1 MKQKLNSNEDA
12 GGVIMDIAAAAE
24 VAKLQIAEEEA
35 ALLELVK
42 KIGTLTF
49 VVPEKSRWKYEYQSD
64 RREGVA
70 TARHARI
77 YKSSG
82 VLLSIEYGPT
92 PEFIKNT
99 CSYQFIRKHMGGLF
113 PILAA
118 VRSAQAKAA
127 KAFNDGRIE
136 ALDEIKALAAD

>member
-24 VAKLQIAEEEA
+24 VAKLQIEEEEA

-42 KIGTLTF
+42 KTGTLTF
-49 VVPEKSRWKYEYQSD
+49 VVPEKNHWKYAYQSD
-64 RREGVA
+64 RREGIA

-82 VLLSIEYGPT
+82 ALLSIEYGPT

-118 VRSAQAKAA
+118 VRAAQAKAA
-127 KAFNDGRIE
+127 REFDDGRAQ
-136 ALDEIKALAAD
+136 ALAVIKASTEV